1 MGRLTV
7 VDDLSAPASN
17 AAVAAF
23 AAYLAR
29 CGYVVS
35 VVPLAGLAGL
45 AGPAPGA
52 VVVFSDRPPGPDVE
66 RFLAGYSGTVVLAGP
81 TVAAWRES
89 TALLDR
95 AGVLALGP
103 TVEHELRVRPG
114 PQAGD
119 VAARMGGDLLVTD
132 ALLRVAKTVDDTEV
146 LLTANWQ
153 LTDHPVATVR
163 RGESTVATFTLGS
176 SPAALSDPSVHRLL
190 HRVLRSAAGETD
202 GPDVRVGILGYGA
215 IGHEHSA
222 AIAATPGLSLAAVC
236 DRNAARVS
244 AARSL
249 APAVRVVADAD
260 ALMTDDGVDLVIVST
275 PPDTHVAWTLRA
287 LEAGKHVVVEK
298 PFCLTVAEAD
308 AMIDLATSRS
318 LALAV
323 YQNRRWDA
331 DFLALERVVRSG
343 AIGDVFHLESFV
355 GGYGHPCNYWH
366 SDEEVSGGAI
376 YDWGSHHLDWT
387 LRLMP
392 QQVEWVSATTQKRVW
407 HDVTNADHSRVT
419 VHFADGA
426 EAEFVHS
433 DLAATPKPKWYVLG
447 TRGAVRGDWR
457 SASVVARDAVGNLA
471 EDVLAPAESPAL
483 LTVCTPDG
491 YGGIHEQRLAVAPA
505 PAQPFHR
512 ELADRLLSGAPMSV
526 TPEGSRRNIAV
537 MEAASASARDG
548 GRPVEV
554 RA

>member
-7 VDDLSAPASN
+7 IDDLSASASS
-17 AAVAAF
+17 AAAAAF
-23 AAYLAR
+23 ADYAAR
-29 CGYVVS
+29 CGLAVS
-35 VVPLAGLAGL
+35 VLPAGEVA
-45 AGPAPGA
+45 AAEA
-52 VVVFSDRPPGPDVE
+52 VVVFSDRPVSRDAE
-66 RFLAGYSGTVVLAGP
+66 RALLAYLDGGGVVVLAGP
-81 TVAAWRES
+81 TVAAWRDA
-89 TALLDR
+89 TALLGR
-95 AGVLALGP
+95 AGVLPLGP

-114 PQAGD
+114 PRAGD
-119 VAARMGGDLLVTD
+119 VTARMGGELLVPD
-132 ALLRVAKTVDDTEV
+132 ALLRVEKVTDDTDV
-146 LLTANWQ
+146 LLTAGWQ

-163 RGESTVATFTLGS
+163 RTEGVVATFTLGS
-176 SPAALSDPSVHRLL
+176 SVAALSAPAVHRLL
-190 HRVLRSAAGETD
+190 HRVVRHALGESD

-222 AIAATPGLSLAAVC
+222 AIAATPGLSLVAVC
-236 DRNAARVS
+236 DRNAARVA

-249 APAVRVVADAD
+249 APDLRVVDDAD
-260 ALMTDDGVDLVIVST
+260 ALLADDGVDLVIVST
-275 PPDTHVAWTLRA
+275 PPDTHHTWAMRA

-308 AMIDLATSRS
+308 AMIALAADRS
-318 LALAV
+318 LTLAV

-355 GGYGHPCNYWH
+355 GGYGHPCSYWH

-387 LRLMP
+387 LRLLP
-392 QQVEWVSATTQKRVW
+392 QEVEWVSAATHKRVW

-447 TRGAVRGDWR
+447 TRGAIRGDWR

-491 YGGIHEQRLAVAPA
+491 SGLVHEQRLAVAAA

-512 ELADRLLSGAPMSV
+512 ELADRLLSGAPLSV

-537 MEAASASARDG
+537 MEAATASARDG